1 MAPSVNA
8 SVIAN
13 RTPIDARGTY
23 GSSGG
28 GVLRVYTQDIYG
40 GIRESGYNGS
50 GNSWFGGDKVIGTA
64 KIDSP
69 IAVAS
74 TPDLKHAS
82 LLPILGSSDRNQAD
96 LFHKI
101 RLYYISADFKLKELA
116 YDEDTSSKG
125 WFDGELNGKNYSVA
139 PYSAIAATYLATDQL
154 KIRVYVQSPDDTI
167 QEYSNDGSWYKD
179 QGLGTALP
187 GSSLA
192 VTAYK
197 GGPNASIRLYYQTPN
212 LDLIEKAHDDGGS
225 WETGGFSVK
234 SATPRAT
241 ISVTSWT
248 SSSGTGIRVYYTGP
262 NDTILEKGNDGSWYD
277 GGFKQTS
284 IPGSQ
289 VGSLSWY
296 ASGSKA
302 PEIRVYFQNGTEVTA
317 VTEWKWQGSWSKG
330 HPALPP
336 ASQ

>member
-1 MAPSVNA
+1 MAPPVKA

-23 GSSGG
+23 GSGGG
-28 GVLRVYTQDIYG
+28 GVLRVYTQDVYG
-40 GIRESGYNGS
+40 GIRESGYSGS
-50 GNSWFGGDKVIGTA
+50 GSSWFGGDKVIGTA

-69 IAVAS
+69 IA
-74 TPDLKHAS
+74 
-82 LLPILGSSDRNQAD
+82 
-96 LFHKI
+96 I

-116 YDEDTSSKG
+116 YDDDKSSKG
-125 WFDGELNGKNYSVA
+125 WFDGELNDKNYSVA

-154 KIRVYVQSPDDTI
+154 KIRVYVQSPDDTV

-179 QGLGTALP
+179 QSLGTALP

-212 LDLIEKAHDDGGS
+212 LDLIEKAHDDGGH

-234 SATPRAT
+234 SATARAT

-248 SSSGTGIRVYYTGP
+248 WSSGTGIRVYYTGP

-277 GGFKQTS
+277 GAFKQAS

-296 ASGSKA
+296 ASGSKS

-317 VTEWKWQGSWSKG
+317 VTEWKWQGAWSKG